1 MRGPFHPASGVL
13 GNHGIGVRRGD
24 EQVRPIA
31 AGLKLGPDHIDKIDQ
46 SHERCVALGVSRIE
60 RPDHN
65 PLGRSDLAVVRDRNL
80 RLHDHAAPVMEMLYE
95 QIVNTESMVVLC
107 DATGTI
113 RPEKLTAG
121 MIDRIAVAKTA
132 ETCVRVKLEISW
144 PKPVVAET

>member
-1 MRGPFHPASGVL
+1 MRGPFHSAFGGGV
-13 GNHGIGVRRGD
+13 GVRRGG
-24 EQVRPIA
+24 EEPVRPIA
-31 AGLKLGPDHIDKIDQ
+31 ASLKLAPDHVDTIDQ

-107 DATGTI
+107 DSHRHHHPLASATT
-113 RPEKLTAG
+113 T
-121 MIDRIAVAKTA
+121 
-132 ETCVRVKLEISW
+132 SW
-144 PKPVVAET
+144 PAPARWRCSRA